1 MARTKTHPIVLT
13 PEERGVLERLMR
25 SRTVAYRTA
34 RRARLVLLSADGATD
49 QEVARQVGIGVA
61 TAQRWRSR
69 FVAERLAGLEERPRR
84 GRPPRY
90 AEADRARVISTVC
103 TQAPPDGATHWT
115 VRSLAQATGVGRDAV
130 HRILQEERLQPH
142 RVRSW
147 LTSTDPE
154 FESKAVEILGL
165 YLNPPENALVLSV
178 DEKTNIQALDR
189 TQPTLPLRPG
199 QAERRSFEYKR
210 NGTTSLYAALAVHS
224 GEVVGQCTVKH
235 RHQEFLDFIRL
246 LVRTYPDR
254 DLHLIVDNFSAHKH
268 ASVGRWLERH
278 HNVHLHFTPTYA
290 SWLNQVELWF
300 SILSRKVIRRGVF
313 PSVKALVQAIMA
325 FIDRHSREGKAFK
338 WTMTSAQLKPIIIN
352 RTEH

>member
-1 MARTKTHPIVLT
+1 MARTKAHPIVLT
-13 PEERGVLERLMR
+13 PEEQGALERAVR
-25 SRTVAYRTA
+25 GRTVAHRTA
-34 RRARLVLLSADGATD
+34 QRARLLLLAAGGATD
-49 QEVARQVGIGVA
+49 AEVARQVGIGVA
-61 TAQRWRSR
+61 TVQRWRSR
-69 FVAERLAGLEERPRR
+69 FTAERLAGMEDRPRR

-90 AEADRARVISTVC
+90 AEGDRARVISTVC
-103 TQAPPDGATHWT
+103 SQGPPDGTTHWT
-115 VRSLAQATGVGRDAV
+115 VRSLATATGVGRDTV
-130 HRILQEERLQPH
+130 HRILREERLAPH

-147 LTSTDPE
+147 VTSTDPE
-154 FESKAVEILGL
+154 FEPKALEILGL

-199 QAERRSFEYKR
+199 QVERRSFEYKR

-224 GEVVGQCTVKH
+224 GEVVGHCTAKH
-235 RHQEFLDFIRL
+235 RHEEFLDFVRL
-246 LVRTYPDR
+246 LVRTYPGR
-254 DLHLIVDNFSAHKH
+254 QLHLIVDNFSAHKH
-268 ASVGRWLERH
+268 KDVRRWLRRH

-325 FIDRHSREGKAFK
+325 FIERYSREGKPFQ
-338 WTMTSAQLKPIIIN
+338 WTMTPKRLETIVIN
-352 RTEH
+352 RTKH